1 MMVHI
6 QLVLNLVRKYLL
18 LVKKMS
24 NFKFGMYVYIS
35 SHSFFSKDF
44 SRFRLPDKKDF
55 DQLHVVI
62 TVVHPVPYLSMIFQ
76 GKIKKTFF
84 FLISNEFFSS
94 RESYTAITNW
104 LTDVRALASPNI
116 VIILCGNKK
125 DLEGESRQVTYLEA
139 TRFAQEHGR
148 IIFSLII
155 CYIK

>member
-1 MMVHI
+1 MVHI

-18 LVKKMS
+18 SVKKMS

-44 SRFRLPDKKDF
+44 SRFRLLDKKDF

-62 TVVHPVPYLSMIFQ
+62 TVVHPVLYLSMILQ
-76 GKIKKTFF
+76 GKIKKTIFV
-84 FLISNEFFSS
+84 FLIENEFFSS

-125 DLEGESRQVTYLEA
+125 DLENELRQVTFLEA
-139 TRFAQEHGR
+139 SRFAQEHGR
-148 IIFSLII
+148 IIFSLIS
-155 CYIK
+155 CCIK